1 MGHSDKNPHDATLLR
16 QLVLDLEKHPC
27 FGSQILT
34 NDEKTHWRQ
43 QENLPHNITDRNFV
57 AYSSY
62 LPVDVYMYIGDAAS
76 EGELAKLDF
85 QQTFDRKAV
94 LISCTVYRNS
104 LKALT
109 ESYFTQLTPAMY
121 SKYYKEYNQ
130 TFDNV
135 TPVNDFSCFIG
146 RMDPS
151 RQGWFYQL
159 IRRNLLP
166 RGFVSFLMNNKRLS
180 EFNDLPPAQTFE
192 QQYQK
197 YMTIFADE
205 HAIAKDIVPYQNF
218 DKNAELD
225 DLIMQSRFNIVL
237 ETYFDNNDQLTFT
250 EKIIRSLR
258 LPRPWLLFSS
268 QHAVRY
274 LRDWGFDVLDDLVD
288 HNRYDNIEF
297 NIDRQTVILDMAQ
310 ELLDFDTVKH
320 WDRLHAA
327 SQHNLAQLKY
337 WQDNVSD
344 LVRADFKLLLD
355 KVYEQ
360 YYS

>member
-1 MGHSDKNPHDATLLR
+1 MEQDFERLHDPSVIT
-16 QLVLDLEKHPC
+16 QLARDLEKHPC
-27 FGSQILT
+27 FSPRILT
-34 NDEKTHWRQ
+34 DNEKAHWHKQRHH
-43 QENLPHNITDRNFV
+43 LHDITKRNFLF
-57 AYSSY
+57 YSAY
-62 LPVDVYMYIGDAAS
+62 LPVDVYMYIGDAVS
-76 EGELAKLDF
+76 KSELAKLDF
-85 QQTFDRKAV
+85 QQTLDRKAV
-94 LISCTVYRNS
+94 VISSTVYRNS

-109 ESYFTQLTPAMY
+109 ESYFTQLTPAVY
-121 SKYYKEYNQ
+121 SWYYKDYNQ
-130 TFDNV
+130 TFDNI
-135 TPVNDFSCFIG
+135 TPVKDFCCFIG

-166 RGFVSFLMNNKRLS
+166 HGFVSFLMDNKRLS
-180 EFNDLPPAQTFE
+180 EFDDLTPAQTFE

-225 DLIMQSRFNIVL
+225 DLIMQSRFTIVL

-268 QHAVRY
+268 QHAVKY

-288 HNRYDNIEF
+288 HDRYDNIEF
-297 NIDRQTVILDMAQ
+297 NIHRQTVILDMAQ

-327 SQHNLAQLKY
+327 SQHNLAQLKH
-337 WQDNVSD
+337 WQHNVSD

-355 KVYEQ
+355 KIYDQ

>member
-1 MGHSDKNPHDATLLR
+1 MEYRYKNLYDPDLVI
-16 QLVLDLEKHPC
+16 QLVKDLEKHPC
-27 FGSQILT
+27 FFPRKFT
-34 NDEKTHWRQ
+34 DDEKAHWLSRRHHLHDVT
-43 QENLPHNITDRNFV
+43 ERNFV
-57 AYSSY
+57 PYSSY
-62 LPVDVYMYIGDAAS
+62 LPVDVYLFSGDAAS
-76 EGELAKLDF
+76 DDDLSRLSF
-85 QQTFDRKAV
+85 QQTLDRKAV
-94 LISCTVYRNS
+94 LISSTVYRNS
-104 LKALT
+104 LQAT
-109 ESYFTQLTPAMY
+109 VEPYFTSLTPAIY
-121 SKYYKEYNQ
+121 SQYFENYNQ
-130 TFDNV
+130 TFVNI
-135 TPVNDFSCFIG
+135 TPVKDFCCFIG

-166 RGFVSFLMNNKRLS
+166 HGFVSFLMNNKRLN
-180 EFNDLPPAQTFE
+180 EFGHMTPGQAFE

-197 YMTIFADE
+197 YMTIFANE

-218 DKNAELD
+218 DKNTDPD

-237 ETYFDNNDQLTFT
+237 ETYFANNDQLTFT
-250 EKIIRSLR
+250 EKIIRNLR

-288 HNRYDNIEF
+288 HDRYDNIEF
-297 NIDRQTVILDMAQ
+297 HIDRQTVILDMAQ

-320 WDRLHAA
+320 WDRLHTA

-337 WQDNVSD
+337 WQNNVNN
-344 LVRADFKLLLD
+344 LVRADFTRLLD
-355 KVYEQ
+355 KIYDE

>member
-1 MGHSDKNPHDATLLR
+1 MEQDYERPLDLTLLR
-16 QLVLDLEKHPC
+16 QLVVDLEKHPC
-27 FGSQILT
+27 FGSHT
-34 NDEKTHWRQ
+34 
-43 QENLPHNITDRNFV
+43 ITDDEHTYYRQYAKLSHATTKRNIIP
-57 AYSSY
+57 YSTY
-62 LPVDVYMYIGDAAS
+62 LPVDVYLYHGDAAS
-76 EGELAKLDF
+76 KSELANLNF
-85 QQTFDRKAV
+85 QQTLDRKAV
-94 LISCTVYRNS
+94 VISSTVYRNS

-109 ESYFTQLTPAMY
+109 ESYFTQLTPTAY
-121 SKYYKEYNQ
+121 SWYYKDYNK
-130 TFDNV
+130 TFDNI
-135 TPVNDFSCFIG
+135 TPVKDFCCFIG

-166 RGFVSFLMNNKRLS
+166 HGFVSFPMDNKRLS
-180 EFNDLPPAQTFE
+180 EFNDLTPEQTFE

-218 DKNAELD
+218 DKNATPD
-225 DLIMQSRFNIVL
+225 NLIMQSRFNIVL

-268 QHAVRY
+268 QHAVKY

-288 HNRYDNIEF
+288 HDRYDNIEF
-297 NIDRQTVILDMAQ
+297 DIHRQTVILDMAQ

-337 WQDNVSD
+337 WQHNVSD

-355 KVYEQ
+355 KIYDE

>member
-1 MGHSDKNPHDATLLR
+1 MEHRYPTVDPSVMI
-16 QLVLDLEKHPC
+16 QLAQDLEKHPC
-27 FGSQILT
+27 FFPQIFT
-34 NDEKTHWRQ
+34 DDEKAYWRGRGHD
-43 QENLPHNITDRNFV
+43 LFNITTQNFLF
-57 AYSSY
+57 YSAR
-62 LPVDVYMYIGDAAS
+62 LPVDVYMYHGDAAS
-76 EGELAKLDF
+76 DDDLARLSF
-85 QQTFDRKAV
+85 QQTLDRKAV
-94 LISCTVYRNS
+94 LISSTMYCNS
-104 LKALT
+104 LKSLT
-109 ESYFTQLTPAMY
+109 ESYFTQLTPATY
-121 SKYYKEYNQ
+121 SWYYKEYNQ
-130 TFDNV
+130 TFENV
-135 TPVNDFSCFIG
+135 TPVKDFCCFIG

-159 IRRNLLP
+159 IRQNLLP
-166 RGFVSFLMNNKRLS
+166 HGFVSFLMSNKRLA
-180 EFNDLPPAQTFE
+180 EFNNLTPAQTFE

-218 DKNAELD
+218 DKNAD
-225 DLIMQSRFNIVL
+225 PDNVIMQSRFNIVL

-268 QHAVRY
+268 QHAVKY

-288 HNRYDNIEF
+288 HDRYDNIEF
-297 NIDRQTVILDMAQ
+297 NIHRQTVILDMAQ

-337 WQDNVSD
+337 WQDNASD
-344 LVRADFKLLLD
+344 LVRADFKRLLD
-355 KVYEQ
+355 KIYDQ

>member
-1 MGHSDKNPHDATLLR
+1 MEQDFERLLDLTLLR

-27 FGSQILT
+27 FGSHT
-34 NDEKTHWRQ
+34 
-43 QENLPHNITDRNFV
+43 ITDDERTYYRQYQHLDHITTKRNIIT
-57 AYSSY
+57 YSNH
-62 LPVDVYMYIGDAAS
+62 LPVDVYLYIGDAVS
-76 EGELAKLDF
+76 KSELANLNF
-85 QQTFDRKAV
+85 QQTLDRKAV
-94 LISCTVYRNS
+94 VISSTVYRNS

-109 ESYFTQLTPAMY
+109 ESYFTQLTPAVY
-121 SKYYKEYNQ
+121 SWYYKDYNQ
-130 TFDNV
+130 TFDNI
-135 TPVNDFSCFIG
+135 TPVKDFCCFIG

-159 IRRNLLP
+159 IRQNLLP
-166 RGFVSFLMNNKRLS
+166 HGFVSFLMNNKRLS
-180 EFNDLPPAQTFE
+180 EFNDLTPAQTFE

-218 DKNAELD
+218 DKNAEPD
-225 DLIMQSRFNIVL
+225 DLIMQIRFNIVL
-237 ETYFDNNDQLTFT
+237 EKYFDNNDQLTFT

-288 HNRYDNIEF
+288 HDRYDNIEF
-297 NIDRQTVILDMAQ
+297 NIHRQTVILDMAQ
-310 ELLDFDTVKH
+310 ELLEFDTVKH

-327 SQHNLAQLKY
+327 SQHNLAQLKH
-337 WQDNVSD
+337 WQHNVSD

-355 KVYEQ
+355 KIYDQ

>member
-1 MGHSDKNPHDATLLR
+1 MKQNYKAPIDPTLLT

-27 FGSQILT
+27 FSLRILT
-34 NDEKTHWRQ
+34 DDEKTHWQKQRHH
-43 QENLPHNITDRNFV
+43 LHDITKRNFV
-57 AYSSY
+57 PYSAY

-76 EGELAKLDF
+76 ESELAKLDF
-85 QQTFDRKAV
+85 QQTLDRKAV
-94 LISCTVYRNS
+94 LISSTVYRNS

-109 ESYFTQLTPAMY
+109 ESYFTQLTPAVY
-121 SKYYKEYNQ
+121 SWYYKDYNQ
-130 TFDNV
+130 TFDNI
-135 TPVNDFSCFIG
+135 TPVKDFSCFIG

-166 RGFVSFLMNNKRLS
+166 HGFVSFLMNNKRLS
-180 EFNDLPPAQTFE
+180 EFNDLTPAQTFE

-218 DKNAELD
+218 DKNAEPD

-288 HNRYDNIEF
+288 HDRYDNIEF
-297 NIDRQTVILDMAQ
+297 NIDRQTVILDIAQ

-327 SQHNLAQLKY
+327 SQHNLAQLKH
-337 WQDNVSD
+337 WQHNVSD

-355 KVYEQ
+355 KIYDQ

>member
-1 MGHSDKNPHDATLLR
+1 MKQDYNAPHDPTLLT

-27 FGSQILT
+27 FGSRILT
-34 NDEKTHWRQ
+34 DDEKTHWHSLLRVRSK
-43 QENLPHNITDRNFV
+43 NFLP
-57 AYSSY
+57 YSAY
-62 LPVDVYMYIGDAAS
+62 LPVDVYWYTGDAAS
-76 EGELAKLDF
+76 ESELANLDF
-85 QQTFDRKAV
+85 QQTLDRKAV
-94 LISCTVYRNS
+94 LLSSTVHRNS
-104 LKALT
+104 LKSLT
-109 ESYFTQLTPAMY
+109 EPYFTQLTPATY
-121 SKYYKEYNQ
+121 SWYYKNYNQ
-130 TFDNV
+130 TFDNI
-135 TPVNDFSCFIG
+135 TPVKDFCCFIG

-159 IRRNLLP
+159 IRQNLLP
-166 RGFVSFLMNNKRLS
+166 HGFVSFLMNNKRLS
-180 EFNDLPPAQTFE
+180 EFNDLTPAQTFE

-288 HNRYDNIEF
+288 HDRYDNIEF
-297 NIDRQTVILDMAQ
+297 NIHRQTVILDMAQ

-355 KVYEQ
+355 KIYDQ

>member
-1 MGHSDKNPHDATLLR
+1 MEYIHPVDIELVS

-27 FGSQILT
+27 FFPRMLT
-34 NDEKTHWRQ
+34 DDEKTHWRSLYSVHSK
-43 QENLPHNITDRNFV
+43 NFLP
-57 AYSSY
+57 YSAY
-62 LPVDVYMYIGDAAS
+62 LPVDVYFYAGDAAS
-76 EGELAKLDF
+76 DDELARLSF
-85 QQTFDRKAV
+85 QQTLDRKAV
-94 LISCTVYRNS
+94 LISSTVYRNS
-104 LKALT
+104 RKTLT
-109 ESYFTQLTPAMY
+109 ESYFTQLAPAAY
-121 SKYYKEYNQ
+121 SWYYKDYNQ
-130 TFDNV
+130 TFNNI
-135 TPVNDFSCFIG
+135 TPVKDFSCFIG

-166 RGFVSFLMNNKRLS
+166 HGFVSFLMNNKRLA
-180 EFNDLPPAQTFE
+180 EFSDLTPAQTFE

-218 DKNAELD
+218 DKNADLD
-225 DLIMQSRFNIVL
+225 ELIMQSRFNIVL

-268 QHAVRY
+268 QHAVKY

-288 HNRYDNIEF
+288 HDRYDNIEF
-297 NIDRQTVILDMAQ
+297 NIHRQTVILDMAQ

-337 WQDNVSD
+337 WQDNASD
-344 LVRADFKLLLD
+344 LVRADFKRLLD
-355 KVYEQ
+355 KIYDQ

>member
-1 MGHSDKNPHDATLLR
+1 MEYGYNPPHDPTLLT
-16 QLVLDLEKHPC
+16 QLAQDLEKHPC
-27 FGSQILT
+27 FGSRIIT
-34 NDEKTHWRQ
+34 ADEKAHWQSQRHH
-43 QENLPHNITDRNFV
+43 LHNITKRNFV
-57 AYSSY
+57 FYSAY
-62 LPVDVYMYIGDAAS
+62 LPVDVYWYIGDAAS
-76 EGELAKLDF
+76 DDDLARLSF
-85 QQTFDRKAV
+85 QQTLDRKSV
-94 LISCTVYRNS
+94 LISSTVYRNS
-104 LKALT
+104 CKSMT
-109 ESYFTQLTPAMY
+109 ESYFTPLTPAVY
-121 SKYYKEYNQ
+121 SWYYKDYNQ
-130 TFDNV
+130 TFNNI
-135 TPVNDFSCFIG
+135 TPVKDFSCFIG

-166 RGFVSFLMNNKRLS
+166 HGFVSFLMDNKRLS
-180 EFNDLPPAQTFE
+180 EFNDLTPEQTFE

-218 DKNAELD
+218 DKNANLD
-225 DLIMQSRFNIVL
+225 DVIMQSRFNIVL

-268 QHAVRY
+268 QHAVKY

-288 HNRYDNIEF
+288 HDRYDNIEF
-297 NIDRQTVILDMAQ
+297 NIHRQTVLLDMAQ

-344 LVRADFKLLLD
+344 LVRADFKRLLD
-355 KVYEQ
+355 KIYDQ

>member
-1 MGHSDKNPHDATLLR
+1 MEYNSEHSNPIALLTHLM
-16 QLVLDLEKHPC
+16 QDLEKHPC
-27 FGSQILT
+27 VFPRIFT
-34 NDEKTHWRQ
+34 DDEKALYKSRLNDRQ
-43 QENLPHNITDRNFV
+43 TNRLCIS
-57 AYSSY
+57 YSAN
-62 LPVDVYMYIGDAAS
+62 LPVDVYLYFGDAAS
-76 EGELAKLDF
+76 DDVLSELNF
-85 QQTFDRKAV
+85 QQTLNRKSV
-94 LISCTVYRNS
+94 LLSSTVYRNS
-104 LKALT
+104 RKSLT
-109 ESYFTQLTPAMY
+109 ESYFTQLTPAVY
-121 SKYYKEYNQ
+121 SWYYKDYNQ

-135 TPVNDFSCFIG
+135 TPVKDFCCVIG

-151 RQGWFYQL
+151 RQSWFYQL

-166 RGFVSFLMNNKRLS
+166 HGFVSFLMNNKRLN
-180 EFNDLPPAQTFE
+180 EFGDMTPNQAFE
-192 QQYQK
+192 EQYQK

-218 DKNAELD
+218 DKDADLD

-237 ETYFDNNDQLTFT
+237 ETYFDNNDQLTIT

-258 LPRPWLLFSS
+258 LPRPWLLFCS

-274 LRDWGFDVLDDLVD
+274 LRDWGFDVLDDLID

-297 NIDRQTVILDMAQ
+297 NIHRQTVILDMAQ

-337 WQDNVSD
+337 WQDNVND
-344 LVRADFKLLLD
+344 LARADFKRLLD
-355 KVYEQ
+355 KIYDQ

>member
-1 MGHSDKNPHDATLLR
+1 MEYGHKIPNDPSVIT

-27 FGSQILT
+27 FLGRILT
-34 NDEKTHWRQ
+34 DDEKAHWRRQ
-43 QENLPHNITDRNFV
+43 RTLGHTVIGRQFTP
-57 AYSSY
+57 YSAY
-62 LPVDVYMYIGDAAS
+62 LPVDVYWYTGDAAS
-76 EGELAKLDF
+76 DDDLARLSF
-85 QQTFDRKAV
+85 QQTLDRKAV
-94 LISCTVYRNS
+94 LVSSTVYRNS
-104 LKALT
+104 CKSMT
-109 ESYFTQLTPAMY
+109 ESYFTPLTPAVY
-121 SKYYKEYNQ
+121 SWYYKDYNQ
-130 TFDNV
+130 TFNNI
-135 TPVNDFSCFIG
+135 TPVKDFSCFIG

-166 RGFVSFLMNNKRLS
+166 HGFVSFLMDNKRLS
-180 EFNDLPPAQTFE
+180 EFNDLTPAQTFE

-218 DKNAELD
+218 DKNANLD
-225 DLIMQSRFNIVL
+225 DVIMQSRFSIVL

-268 QHAVRY
+268 QHAVKY

-288 HNRYDNIEF
+288 HDRYDNIEF
-297 NIDRQTVILDMAQ
+297 NIHRQTVLLDMAQ

-344 LVRADFKLLLD
+344 LVRADFKRLLD
-355 KVYEQ
+355 KIYDQ